1 MIPGKILIRVFGQMV
16 ILASLFLFSSTV
28 LSQIPQRSGSGRLF
42 FDTLKIDLYNPP
54 AWNWHLNCTFFQTE
68 ILPDQ
73 SMVLYPGRAFSLFNG
88 NQWETA
94 FGIRSVITN
103 SDYRVLNAWKPVPYL
118 RKEHWISRTGRFII
132 RTIDFFSDYDLEWAD
147 EVIYDFGVTYR
158 KEQYFDQI
166 HRGYPSSLY
175 QFNAI
180 PDSSI
185 LRKSILYTPVLKQD
199 TTGFTKIK

>member
-1 MIPGKILIRVFGQMV
+1 MIATKSLNIMYRQMGVLVWIIL
-16 ILASLFLFSSTV
+16 SSSTV
-28 LSQIPQRSGSGRLF
+28 LSQIPQCSGSGRLF

-54 AWNWHLNCTFFQTE
+54 AWNWNLNLTFFQTE
-68 ILPDQ
+68 TLPDQ

-94 FGIRSVITN
+94 FGIRSVIIN
-103 SDYRVLNAWKPVPYL
+103 SDYRVLNAWKQVPYL

-166 HRGYPSSLY
+166 HRGYPSLLY

-180 PDSSI
+180 HDSSI

-199 TTGFTKIK
+199 TTGFATIK